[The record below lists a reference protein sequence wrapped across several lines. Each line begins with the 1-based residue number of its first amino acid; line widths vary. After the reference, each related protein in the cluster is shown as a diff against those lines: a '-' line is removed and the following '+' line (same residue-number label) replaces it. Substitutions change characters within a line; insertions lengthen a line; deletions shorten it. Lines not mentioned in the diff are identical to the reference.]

1 MGTLLRMPG
10 VAAPPRR
17 KRTRLTADLS
27 PLWRFPQFGR
37 LWSGQLVNF
46 AGSQLTVVAV
56 PYQVFRLTHSSL
68 DVGLVSLGQLVPLLV
83 GSILGGA
90 VADAFDRRRL
100 LMLTQISMGA
110 LSAGLALNSMRHHPA
125 VWPLFVLTAMS
136 AALSGTDSPTRNA
149 MISTLVGRESY
160 ASAFALTQILVQV
173 GQVAGPA
180 LAGALLAGFGVATVF
195 WVDVGTFIVSFLVVA
210 RLRPPPTPPPAA
222 AGRRLRLA
230 SLTEGL
236 GFLRGRRALQANFLI
251 DIDAMVFGMPRA
263 LFPALGLVR
272 FHGGPGVVGLLY
284 AAPGLGALVGS
295 LLTGWV
301 PSVRRQGL
309 AVELAVVA
317 WGVSIVA
324 FGLSPWLAP
333 ALVFLA
339 LAGAADVVSAVFRN
353 TILQLAIPDSLR
365 GRLSAV
371 HIAVVT
377 GGPRLG
383 DVEAG
388 AVAALAGTEASVV
401 SGGLA
406 CLVGVAVLARLM
418 PEFTGYRS
426 DGSGPPSGE
435 GAAPGG

>member
-1 MGTLLRMPG
+1 M
-10 VAAPPRR
+10 AARPRTN
-17 KRTRLTADLS
+17 RTRLLADVS
-27 PLWRFPQFGR
+27 PLWRFPQFGL

-56 PYQVFRLTHSSL
+56 PYEVFRLTHSSL
-68 DVGLVSLGQLVPLLV
+68 DVGLVSLGQLVPLLL
-83 GSILGGA
+83 GSVLGGA

-100 LMLTQISMGA
+100 LMITQLSMGA
-110 LSAGLALNSMRHHPA
+110 LSAGLALNAMGHRPA
-125 VWPLFVLTAMS
+125 LWPLFVLTAAS
-136 AALSGTDSPTRNA
+136 AAFSGTDSPTRNA
-149 MISTLVGRESY
+149 MISTLVARESY

-173 GQVAGPA
+173 GQVVGPA
-180 LAGALLAGFGVATVF
+180 IAGILLARFGVATVF
-195 WVDVGTFIVSFLVVA
+195 WVDVATFLVSATVVS
-210 RLRPPPTPPPAA
+210 RLHRVPALPRE
-222 AGRRLRLA
+222 GRRLRLA

-236 GFLRGRRALQANFLI
+236 KFLRGRKALQANFLI

-272 FHGGPGVVGLLY
+272 LHGGAGVVGLLY
-284 AAPGLGALVGS
+284 AAPGVGALVGS
-295 LLTGWV
+295 LLTGWI
-301 PSVRRQGL
+301 PSVRRQGV

-317 WGVSIVA
+317 WGVSIAA

-333 ALVFLA
+333 ALACLA
-339 LAGAADVVSAVFRN
+339 LAGAADVFSAVFRN

-388 AVAALAGTEASVV
+388 AVAAAAGTQVSVV

-406 CLVGVAVLARLM
+406 CVLGVAVLARLM
-418 PEFTGYRS
+418 PEYTAYRS
-426 DGSGPPSGE
+426 DQVRPVEGGE
-435 GAAPGG
+435 PDSDR